1 MPGLSCASLTELW
14 VDREPFD
21 RLPAAARRWLLDAA
35 VTSQLATGTTLFRE
49 GEPSTTLWVLQAG
62 WVRLNKS
69 MVSGNVVTLE
79 VVTPGHPLVGLSAF
93 SGGPYVASAVAA
105 TAVVAIRLPAMLLQQ
120 LVGRHAPFA
129 ASALRLVGQR
139 VHQMVT
145 AYAMAFAP
153 VGQRMAG
160 VLVRLTEGFGETI
173 PLTRRE
179 LAALTGTT
187 VETAIRVT
195 NEFRRAQLLQLG
207 RGAIRLLDV
216 PRMRDRALAA

>member
-1 MPGLSCASLTELW
+1 MPGLSGPPLTTPW
-14 VDREPFD
+14 IAGEPFK
-21 RLPAAARRWLLDAA
+21 RLPAAARRQLLNAA

-49 GEPSTTLWVLQAG
+49 GEPSTTLWVLQTG
-62 WVRLNKS
+62 WVRVSKR

-105 TAVVAIRLPAMLLQQ
+105 TAVVAIQLPAALLQQ
-120 LVGRHAPFA
+120 LVGQHAPFA
-129 ASALRLVGQR
+129 TAVLGLIGQR
-139 VHQMVT
+139 VHQMAS

-153 VGQRMAG
+153 VGQRMAS

-195 NEFRRAQLLQLG
+195 NEFRRAQLLQLS
-207 RGAIRLLDV
+207 RGAIRLLDL

>member
-1 MPGLSCASLTELW
+1 MRVPWIE
-14 VDREPFD
+14 REPFD
-21 RLPAAARRWLLDAA
+21 CLPAASRCRLLKAA
-35 VTSQLATGTTLFRE
+35 VASHLASGTILFRE
-49 GEPSTTLWVLQAG
+49 GEPSTTLWVLQTG
-62 WVRLNKS
+62 WVRLSKQ
-69 MVSGNVVTLE
+69 MLSGNAVALE
-79 VVTPGHPLVGLSAF
+79 AVTPGHPLVGLSAF
-93 SGGPYVASAVAA
+93 SGGPSVATAVAA
-105 TAVVAIRLPAMLLQQ
+105 TAVVAIQVPAALLRQ
-120 LVGRHAPFA
+120 LVSRHAPFA
-129 ASALRLVGQR
+129 AAVLHLVGER
-139 VHQMVT
+139 VHQMAA

-160 VLVRLTEGFGETI
+160 VLVQLTEGFGETI

-195 NEFRRAQLLQLG
+195 NEFRRAQLIQLS